1 MSSVGSVLMVALHYP
16 PEGSSS
22 GVLRTLKFS
31 KYLPRHGWT
40 PHILTLREHVYQ
52 VKDAGLLA
60 DIPPEAV
67 VHRTGGFDSTRA
79 LAIRG
84 RHLAMLS
91 VPDPFISWL
100 PFGVAGG
107 LAAIRR
113 AGIRAIFSTSPIPT
127 AHLIAA
133 ALKRRTGLP
142 WIADFRDPW
151 IEEGQHPAP
160 GSIRYAVES
169 RLERAVIRGAD
180 RIVATTPYLRA
191 DFLARYPTLDPD
203 KIGVIYNGYD
213 ESDFSHLPVP
223 PREPRFEILHAGL
236 VERQYRD
243 PAPLLEA
250 VARLIGA
257 GVMSREEVRVVFLG
271 AWGFFESSAG
281 RELVGRL
288 GLGGV
293 LEVSRRIPNRAT
305 LERLRRASCLLILQA
320 SDDTRSLIPA
330 KAFECLRVE
339 RPILAITGDGATA
352 DLLKKMDRCAVIG
365 PSDTEGLQNAL
376 VSLYQAWKESP
387 QPILSSRQIKHFERS
402 ALTAELAQTL
412 HELRPEP
419 NRA

>member
-1 MSSVGSVLMVALHYP
+1 MSSVLPGGSVLMVAFHYP

-31 KYLPRHGWT
+31 KYLPHHGWT
-40 PHILTLREHVYQ
+40 PHVLTLRERVYR
-52 VKDAGLLA
+52 VKDEGLRS

-67 VHRTGGFDSTRA
+67 VHRTRGFDSTRT

-84 RHLAMLS
+84 RHLAMAS

-107 LAAIRR
+107 LKAIRG

-133 ALKRRTGLP
+133 ALKRRTGLR
-142 WIADFRDPW
+142 WVADFRDPW

-160 GSIRYAVES
+160 GSIRHAIES
-169 RLERAVIRGAD
+169 RLERAVIRNAD
-180 RIVATTPYLRA
+180 RIVTTTPYLRA
-191 DFLARYPTLDPD
+191 DFLARYPMLDPD
-203 KIGVIYNGYD
+203 KVRVIYNGYD
-213 ESDFSHLPVP
+213 ESDFARLPVP
-223 PREPRFEILHAGL
+223 AREPRFEILHAGL
-236 VERQYRD
+236 VTREYRD

-257 GVMSREEVRVVFLG
+257 GVMSRADVRLVFLG
-271 AWGFFESSAG
+271 ARSYFESTAG
-281 RELVGRL
+281 RALVGRL
-288 GLGGV
+288 GLEDV
-293 LEVSRRIPNRAT
+293 LEASPRIPNRDT
-305 LERLRRASCLLILQA
+305 LGRLRRASCLLILQA

-352 DLLKKMDRCAVIG
+352 DLLKKMDRCAVIE
-365 PSDTEGLQNAL
+365 PSDPEALQNGL
-376 VSLYQAWKESP
+376 VTLYRAWKESAE
-387 QPILSSRQIKHFERS
+387 PILSTRQIKHFERF

-412 HELRPEP
+412 HEL
-419 NRA
+419 